1 VSEPNFIGLFI
12 EPLENRGFSY
22 MITGGVASVIYG
34 DPRFTR
40 DIDIV
45 LELPESGIDGL
56 AQAFSSPDF
65 YLPPVETLRE
75 EAFRPRHGHF
85 NIIHR
90 GTALRADVYLL
101 GDDPL
106 HAWAFGRRA
115 RIPLDEDVA
124 IWLAPVEYVIVRK
137 LEYYSLSGS
146 DRHLRDISMML
157 EVSGE
162 KVDRAE
168 LRRWVERLG
177 LDEAWVD
184 AEGFDPL
191 DRSDR
196 P

>member
-1 VSEPNFIGLFI
+1 MTDPDFIGLFI
-12 EPLENRGFSY
+12 EPLETQGLSY

-34 DPRFTR
+34 EPRFTR

-45 LELPESGIDGL
+45 LGLPESGIEGL
-56 AQAFSSPDF
+56 IKAFSSPEF
-65 YLPPVETLRE
+65 YLPSIETLRE

-90 GTALRADVYLL
+90 GTALRADVYVL

-106 HAWAFGRRA
+106 HAWAFSRRV
-115 RIPLDEDVA
+115 RIPLEASLA

-137 LEYYSLSGS
+137 LEYYAISGS

-162 KVDRAE
+162 KVDRAQ

-177 LDEAWVD
+177 LDEAWVN
-184 AEGFDPL
+184 AKGFDSA
-191 DRSDR
+191 DEIDR

>member
-1 VSEPNFIGLFI
+1 MTDPDFIGLFI
-12 EPLENRGFSY
+12 EPLETQGLSY

-45 LELPESGIDGL
+45 LELPESGIEGL
-56 AQAFSSPDF
+56 TQAFSSPDF
-65 YLPPVETLRE
+65 YLPSVETLRE
-75 EAFRPRHGHF
+75 EAGRPRHGHF

-90 GTALRADVYLL
+90 DTALRADVYLL

-106 HAWAFGRRA
+106 HAWGFGRRV
-115 RIPLDEDVA
+115 RIPLDASIA

-137 LEYYSLSGS
+137 LEYYAISGS
-146 DRHLRDISMML
+146 DRHLRDISVML
-157 EVSGE
+157 DVSGE
-162 KVDRAE
+162 QVDRVQ

-177 LDEAWVD
+177 LDEAWVNAKGYD
-184 AEGFDPL
+184 SADDF
-191 DRSDR
+191 DR